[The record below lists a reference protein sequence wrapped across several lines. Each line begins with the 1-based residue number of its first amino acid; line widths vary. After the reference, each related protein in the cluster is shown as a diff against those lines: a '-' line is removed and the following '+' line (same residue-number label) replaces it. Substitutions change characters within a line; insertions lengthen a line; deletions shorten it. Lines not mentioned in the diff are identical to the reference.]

1 MPVFRNVTARG
12 NDPMKRTLLL
22 AATAVTLL
30 ATGTAGAQT
39 QMPPQTQAPAGTAGD
54 TGAATPHWTTASL
67 EDLIGRDVY
76 AANGDKLGEVADV
89 ILDPGTREATVAI
102 IDHGGFLGLGTKQ
115 APIDIA
121 LMRAE
126 GDRIVIDGMTKEQIQ
141 AMGSFDYDDT
151 TVSLGRESKNGGPAT
166 NATPPAAPAA
176 PAPQ

>member
-1 MPVFRNVTARG
+1 
-12 NDPMKRTLLL
+12 MKRTLLL

-30 ATGTAGAQT
+30 AAGTAGAQT
-39 QMPPQTQAPAGTAGD
+39 QTPAADPPAVQNRTMDGSGSAGTAA
-54 TGAATPHWTTASL
+54 TGSPHWTTASL

-126 GDRIVIDGMTKEQIQ
+126 GGRIVIDGMTKEQIQ
-141 AMGSFDYDDT
+141 AMRSFDYDDT
-151 TVSLGRESKNGGPAT
+151 TVSLGRESKNGAPAT